1 MTGRRTPRVPDTPPT
16 ARWGVWT
23 GSLALAAFVAGSA
36 AQLQEPVLRPAAV
49 YGALLLFASA
59 VGCWFAIKRGISG
72 RLWTLPRGAL
82 AALALVALLAAGYG
96 QAGLR
101 AWALQRQALPAAL
114 EGQRLLLTGMVASLP
129 VQQPQGLRFVFEVAE
144 ARTPEGEP
152 VRVPARVMLSW
163 WGGPQRGGREPPRRP
178 DVRAG
183 EVWRFTVALKAPH
196 GSRNPHGFDAELW
209 LWEQG
214 IRATGTV
221 RTARRDAPPQRLDAT
236 WRHPVE
242 RARQAVREAI
252 FARLAGPADAEAA
265 PDGEGLVEPMT
276 RERAG
281 QGGPAAAAST
291 DAISPATGDA
301 MDGTTGDTRADA
313 AAAQPATDPASPSAS
328 NAASATAPTAA
339 ADAARR
345 RARLAGVVAALV
357 TGDQSAIERA
367 DWDMFRATGTAHLV
381 AISGL
386 HITLLAWVA
395 RALVGAAWRRSAR
408 LCLAVP
414 APTAGLLGGLAVA
427 TAYAVFAGWG
437 LPAQRTVLMLAVV
450 LGLRLSG
457 RDWPWPTVWLAALA
471 AVVAADPWALLQ
483 AGFWLSFVAVGIL
496 FATNLKADEDQTALG
511 YRAVFSKFLSL
522 ARTQGVLTLA
532 LAPLTLLLFGQVSV
546 VGLLANLLAVPW
558 VTLVVTPLALGGLML
573 PPLWTAAAWA
583 LEPLSALLGALAA
596 LPWATASV
604 PAAPWWVG
612 AVGVAGGLLLA
623 LRLPWV
629 LRALGLP
636 LLLPALLWPAQRPA
650 PGSFELLAA
659 DIGQGTAVLVR
670 TAGHTLL
677 YDAGPRFSAESDAGE
692 RVLVPLLRALGER
705 VDTVLLSHRDSD
717 HIGGARAVLAA
728 QPQAALLS
736 SIEDGH
742 ALQALRPVTRCAA
755 GQRWRWDG
763 VQFELLHPLAQDY
776 AQPRKSNAM
785 SCVLQVQDARGRRA
799 LLVGDIEAAQEAE
812 LIARA
817 TAAAPGNAQAEGASL
832 RSEVLLLPHHG
843 SQTSSSAAF
852 LDAVAPRWALI
863 QAGYLNRYGHPA
875 PAVLARLRE
884 RGVAVVDTVRCG
896 AARWSSAEAGAPR
909 CERAHAPHYWQHQV
923 PPRDVPG
930 AGAQLAYPPAGES
943 YAEIR

>member
-1 MTGRRTPRVPDTPPT
+1 MTSRRFPRVPDTPPS

-23 GSLALAAFVAGSA
+23 GSLVLAAFVAGSA
-36 AQLQEPVLRPAAV
+36 VQLQEPALRPAGF
-49 YGALLLFASA
+49 YGFFLLYASA
-59 VGCWFAIKRGISG
+59 TVCWFAIKKRISNVL
-72 RLWTLPRGAL
+72 RTQPQDVLVAL
-82 AALALVALLAAGYG
+82 AVTAALALGYA

-101 AWALQRQALPAAL
+101 AWGLQRQALAVAL

-129 VQQPQGLRFVFEVAE
+129 VQQPQGLRFVFEVA
-144 ARTPEGEP
+144 AASTPEGEP
-152 VRVPARVMLSW
+152 VRVPPRIMLSW
-163 WGGPQRGGREPPRRP
+163 WGGPQRRGGVPRLPGVRP
-178 DVRAG
+178 G
-183 EVWRFTVALKAPH
+183 EVWRLTVALKAPH
-196 GSRNPHGFDAELW
+196 GNRNPHGFDAELW

-214 IRATGTV
+214 LRATGTV
-221 RTARRDAPPQRLDAT
+221 RTSRRDAPPQRLDAT
-236 WRHPVE
+236 WHHPVE
-242 RARQAVREAI
+242 RARQTVREAI
-252 FARLAGPADAEAA
+252 FARLSGPFDAEAGS
-265 PDGEGLVEPMT
+265 DGKGLDEPMLSQRT
-276 RERAG
+276 E
-281 QGGPAAAAST
+281 QGGLAAGNT
-291 DAISPATGDA
+291 MHGATGDA
-301 MDGTTGDTRADA
+301 RANA
-313 AAAQPATDPASPSAS
+313 AAPMSA
-328 NAASATAPTAA
+328 AE
-339 ADAARR
+339 AARR
-345 RARLAGVVAALV
+345 RLAGVVAALV
-357 TGDQSAIERA
+357 TGDQSAIAHA
-367 DWDMFRATGTAHLV
+367 DWDVFRATGTAHLV

-395 RALVGAAWRRSAR
+395 TAVLVTAWRRSAR

-457 RDWPWPTVWLAALA
+457 RDWPWPTVWLVALA

-483 AGFWLSFVAVGIL
+483 PGFWLSFVAVGIL
-496 FATNLKADEDQTALG
+496 FATNLKATEDRMALG
-511 YRAVFSKFLSL
+511 YRSVSSRFLAL
-522 ARTQGVLTLA
+522 VRTQGVLTLA

-573 PPLWTAAAWA
+573 PALWTAAAWA
-583 LEPLSALLGALAA
+583 LEPLWALLQALAA

-612 AVGVAGGLLLA
+612 AVGLAGGLLLV
-623 LRLPWV
+623 LRLPWA
-629 LRALGLP
+629 LRAFGLP

-650 PGSFELLAA
+650 DGSFELLAA

-670 TAGHTLL
+670 TAQHTLL

-705 VDTVLLSHRDSD
+705 LDTVLLSHRDSD
-717 HIGGARAVLAA
+717 HIGGARTVLAS

-742 ALQALRPVTRCAA
+742 AIQALRPITRCAA
-755 GQRWRWDG
+755 GQHWNWDG
-763 VQFELLHPLAQDY
+763 VQFEVLHPLAQDY

-785 SCVLQVQDARGRRA
+785 SCVLRVQDAQGQRA
-799 LLVGDIEAAQEAE
+799 LLMGDVEAAQEAE

-817 TAAAPGNAQAEGASL
+817 TASDTSPTDSASL

-884 RGVAVVDTVRCG
+884 RSIAIIDTVHCG
-896 AARWSSAEAGAPR
+896 AIRWSSAQGLAPR
-909 CERAHAPHYWQHQV
+909 CERAAAPHYWQHQ
-923 PPRDVPG
+923 PPPFTAKAQAVHSAAEG
-930 AGAQLAYPPAGES
+930 APAQ
-943 YAEIR
+943 RR

>member
-1 MTGRRTPRVPDTPPT
+1 MTGRRTQWVPDTPPI

-23 GSLALAAFVAGSA
+23 GSLALAGFVAGSA
-36 AQLQEPVLRPAAV
+36 AQLQEPALRPAAF
-49 YGALLLFASA
+49 YGVFLLYASA
-59 VGCWFAIKRGISG
+59 VGCWFAIKNRISNG
-72 RLWTLPRGAL
+72 LRTLPHSML
-82 AALALVALLAAGYG
+82 AALAVTAALSLGYA
-96 QAGLR
+96 QTGLR
-101 AWALQRQALPAAL
+101 AWDLQRQALPLAL
-114 EGQRLLLTGMVASLP
+114 EGQRLQLTGTVASLP
-129 VQQPQGLRFVFEVAE
+129 VQQPQGLRFVFEVFD
-144 ARTPEGEP
+144 ARMPSGEP
-152 VRVPARVMLSW
+152 VHVPARVMLSW
-163 WGGPQRGGREPPRRP
+163 WGVAQSRSEGAEPLRP
-178 DVRAG
+178 PSVRAG

-221 RTARRDAPPQRLDAT
+221 RTARRDAPPQRLEAT
-236 WRHPVE
+236 WRHPVA
-242 RARQAVREAI
+242 RARQAVRDAI
-252 FARLAGPADAEAA
+252 FARLCGKAGVDAAPASDAAGEAA
-265 PDGEGLVEPMT
+265 NT
-276 RERAG
+276 
-281 QGGPAAAAST
+281 
-291 DAISPATGDA
+291 
-301 MDGTTGDTRADA
+301 
-313 AAAQPATDPASPSAS
+313 
-328 NAASATAPTAA
+328 TAPTAA
-339 ADAARR
+339 PAVADDAAGRCVR
-345 RARLAGVVAALV
+345 SAGVVAALV
-357 TGDQSAIERA
+357 MGDQSAIERS
-367 DWDMFRATGTAHLV
+367 DWDVFRATGTAHLV

-386 HITLLAWVA
+386 HITLLAWVSA
-395 RALVGAAWRRSAR
+395 AAVSAAWRRSAR

-414 APTAGLLGGLAVA
+414 ATTAGLLGGLAVA

-450 LGLRLSG
+450 LGLRLAG
-457 RDWPWPTVWLAALA
+457 RDWPWPTVWLLALA
-471 AVVAADPWALLQ
+471 SVVAADPWALLQ

-496 FATNLKADEDQTALG
+496 FATNLRAKGDPTALG
-511 YRAVFSKFLSL
+511 YRAFFSEFLAL
-522 ARTQGVLTLA
+522 ARTQAVLTLA

-558 VTLVVTPLALGGLML
+558 VTLGVTPLALGGLVV

-583 LEPLSALLGALAA
+583 LEPLAALLGALAA

-612 AVGVAGGLLLA
+612 AVGVAGGVLLA
-623 LRLPWV
+623 LRLPWA
-629 LRALGLP
+629 LRAFGLP
-636 LLLPALLWPAQRPA
+636 LLLPALVWPAQRPP
-650 PGSFELLAA
+650 PGRFELLAA
-659 DIGQGTAVLVR
+659 DVGQGTAVLVR
-670 TAGHTLL
+670 TASHTLL

-742 ALQALRPVTRCAA
+742 ELQALRPLTRCAA
-755 GQRWRWDG
+755 GLSWNWDG
-763 VQFELLHPLAQDY
+763 VQFALLHPLAQDY

-785 SCVLQVQDARGRRA
+785 SCVLRVQDAQGRRA
-799 LLVGDIEAAQEAE
+799 LLAGDIEAAQEAE

-817 TAAAPGNAQAEGASL
+817 AAAGAEQAAGASL

-852 LDAVAPRWALI
+852 LDAVAPRWALV

-875 PAVLARLRE
+875 PQVLARLRE

-896 AARWSSAEAGAPR
+896 AARWSSGEAAAPR
-909 CERAHAPHYWQHQV
+909 CERAHTPHYWQHQAPPLGSSV
-923 PPRDVPG
+923 P
-930 AGAQLAYPPAGES
+930 GAQLAYPSAGES

>member
-1 MTGRRTPRVPDTPPT
+1 
-16 ARWGVWT
+16 
-23 GSLALAAFVAGSA
+23 
-36 AQLQEPVLRPAAV
+36 
-49 YGALLLFASA
+49 
-59 VGCWFAIKRGISG
+59 
-72 RLWTLPRGAL
+72 
-82 AALALVALLAAGYG
+82 
-96 QAGLR
+96 
-101 AWALQRQALPAAL
+101 
-114 EGQRLLLTGMVASLP
+114 
-129 VQQPQGLRFVFEVAE
+129 
-144 ARTPEGEP
+144 
-152 VRVPARVMLSW
+152 
-163 WGGPQRGGREPPRRP
+163 
-178 DVRAG
+178 
-183 EVWRFTVALKAPH
+183 
-196 GSRNPHGFDAELW
+196 
-209 LWEQG
+209 
-214 IRATGTV
+214 
-221 RTARRDAPPQRLDAT
+221 
-236 WRHPVE
+236 
-242 RARQAVREAI
+242 
-252 FARLAGPADAEAA
+252 
-265 PDGEGLVEPMT
+265 
-276 RERAG
+276 
-281 QGGPAAAAST
+281 
-291 DAISPATGDA
+291 
-301 MDGTTGDTRADA
+301 
-313 AAAQPATDPASPSAS
+313 
-328 NAASATAPTAA
+328 
-339 ADAARR
+339 
-345 RARLAGVVAALV
+345 
-357 TGDQSAIERA
+357 
-367 DWDMFRATGTAHLV
+367 
-381 AISGL
+381 
-386 HITLLAWVA
+386 
-395 RALVGAAWRRSAR
+395 
-408 LCLAVP
+408 
-414 APTAGLLGGLAVA
+414 
-427 TAYAVFAGWG
+427 
-437 LPAQRTVLMLAVV
+437 
-450 LGLRLSG
+450 
-457 RDWPWPTVWLAALA
+457 
-471 AVVAADPWALLQ
+471 
-483 AGFWLSFVAVGIL
+483 VGIL
-496 FATNLKADEDQTALG
+496 FATNLKANEDRTALG
-511 YRAVFSKFLSL
+511 YRAISSKLFALV
-522 ARTQGVLTLA
+522 RTQGVLTLA

-623 LRLPWV
+623 LRLPWA
-629 LRALGLP
+629 LRVFGLP

-817 TAAAPGNAQAEGASL
+817 TAAAPGNAQADGASL

-843 SQTSSSAAF
+843 SKTSSSAAF

-896 AARWSSAEAGAPR
+896 AARWSSADATAPS
-909 CERAHAPHYWQHQV
+909 CERERAPHYWQHRV
-923 PPRDVPG
+923 PALEAAMPG
-930 AGAQLAYPPAGES
+930 AQIALEPAGES